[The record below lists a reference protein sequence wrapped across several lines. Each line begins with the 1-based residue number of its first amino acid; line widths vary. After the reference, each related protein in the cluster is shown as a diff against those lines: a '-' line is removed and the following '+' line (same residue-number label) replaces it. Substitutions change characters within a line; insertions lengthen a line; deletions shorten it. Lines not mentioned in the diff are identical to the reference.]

1 MALATIDE
9 TGLHLPDYPT
19 VLEDVKARF
28 RGIYGDDLYL
38 GPDSQDG
45 QLCAVFALA
54 LHDAYTLAGSV
65 YNAYSPATA
74 QGTGLSRMVK
84 INGLR
89 RKPSGRSTV
98 DLRLV
103 GQAGTVIRGGMA
115 GDAAGKRWLLPDEV
129 AIPQSGEITVT
140 ATAEES
146 GDIRAAAGDI
156 VKILTPARG
165 WQSVGNPA
173 AALPGAAVETDAELR
188 RRQAISTALPSL
200 TVFEGTLGAVAS
212 IPGVTRSRGYE
223 NDGGVPDADGIPGHS
238 ICMVVEGGDTAAIA
252 EAIAAKKGPGAGT
265 YGTTEALV
273 RDKFG
278 VPNVIK
284 FFRPVETPVYA
295 TVTIRPFPGYLSTT
309 GESIRKNVAEHINGL
324 NIGDDVFRACTRPRT
339 RPTPPPT
346 TSSPS
351 RSGRRRARSPPQT
364 WPSPSTPWRPA
375 RWIASSWWCGHE
387 RLSRPCDL
395 GAPQP
400 SPVHG
405 DGRGGHRSAVR
416 AAGAAGNHARRL

>member
-38 GPDSQDG
+38 EPDSQDG

-146 GDIRAAAGDI
+146 GDIRAAAGGHRQDPHARPGLA
-156 VKILTPARG
+156 VRGQPRRGPARC
-165 WQSVGNPA
+165 
-173 AALPGAAVETDAELR
+173 R
-188 RRQAISTALPSL
+188 R
-200 TVFEGTLGAVAS
+200 
-212 IPGVTRSRGYE
+212 
-223 NDGGVPDADGIPGHS
+223 
-238 ICMVVEGGDTAAIA
+238 
-252 EAIAAKKGPGAGT
+252 
-265 YGTTEALV
+265 
-273 RDKFG
+273 
-278 VPNVIK
+278 
-284 FFRPVETPVYA
+284 
-295 TVTIRPFPGYLSTT
+295 
-309 GESIRKNVAEHINGL
+309 
-324 NIGDDVFRACTRPRT
+324 
-339 RPTPPPT
+339 
-346 TSSPS
+346 
-351 RSGRRRARSPPQT
+351 
-364 WPSPSTPWRPA
+364 
-375 RWIASSWWCGHE
+375 
-387 RLSRPCDL
+387 
-395 GAPQP
+395 
-400 SPVHG
+400 G
-405 DGRGGHRSAVR
+405 DGRGAQAAPGHLHRAPVPDRVR
-416 AAGAAGNHARRL
+416 GHAGGRGVHPRRHPQPGL

>member
-200 TVFEGTLGAVAS
+200 TVFEGT
-212 IPGVTRSRGYE
+212 PGRG
-223 NDGGVPDADGIPGHS
+223 VH
-238 ICMVVEGGDTAAIA
+238 
-252 EAIAAKKGPGAGT
+252 
-265 YGTTEALV
+265 
-273 RDKFG
+273 
-278 VPNVIK
+278 
-284 FFRPVETPVYA
+284 
-295 TVTIRPFPGYLSTT
+295 
-309 GESIRKNVAEHINGL
+309 
-324 NIGDDVFRACTRPRT
+324 PR
-339 RPTPPPT
+339 R
-346 TSSPS
+346 
-351 RSGRRRARSPPQT
+351 
-364 WPSPSTPWRPA
+364 
-375 RWIASSWWCGHE
+375 H
-387 RLSRPCDL
+387 
-395 GAPQP
+395 PQP
-400 SPVHG
+400 G
-405 DGRGGHRSAVR
+405 
-416 AAGAAGNHARRL
+416 L

>member
-129 AIPQSGEITVT
+129 VIPQSGEITVT

-156 VKILTPARG
+156 VKILTPAREHHRHVRQDG
-165 WQSVGNPA
+165 QFHGGGLSRLVGDPPGNGGLYGNRHRRRIKGLDDAGQRRPHFR
-173 AALPGAAVETDAELR
+173 LPAVEGRAQGFDGLG
-188 RRQAISTALPSL
+188 PS
-200 TVFEGTLGAVAS
+200 F
-212 IPGVTRSRGYE
+212 
-223 NDGGVPDADGIPGHS
+223 
-238 ICMVVEGGDTAAIA
+238 
-252 EAIAAKKGPGAGT
+252 
-265 YGTTEALV
+265 
-273 RDKFG
+273 
-278 VPNVIK
+278 
-284 FFRPVETPVYA
+284 
-295 TVTIRPFPGYLSTT
+295 
-309 GESIRKNVAEHINGL
+309 
-324 NIGDDVFRACTRPRT
+324 
-339 RPTPPPT
+339 
-346 TSSPS
+346 SSVHH
-351 RSGRRRARSPPQT
+351 R
-364 WPSPSTPWRPA
+364 
-375 RWIASSWWCGHE
+375 ASSKG
-387 RLSRPCDL
+387 S
-395 GAPQP
+395 
-400 SPVHG
+400 
-405 DGRGGHRSAVR
+405 
-416 AAGAAGNHARRL
+416 

>member
-9 TGLHLPDYPT
+9 NGLHLPDYPT

-129 AIPQSGEITVT
+129 AILQSGEITVT
-140 ATAEES
+140 ATAEETRGCRS
-146 GDIRAAAGDI
+146 KKDASPMSSPPWWRA
-156 VKILTPARG
+156 R
-165 WQSVGNPA
+165 
-173 AALPGAAVETDAELR
+173 
-188 RRQAISTALPSL
+188 
-200 TVFEGTLGAVAS
+200 
-212 IPGVTRSRGYE
+212 
-223 NDGGVPDADGIPGHS
+223 
-238 ICMVVEGGDTAAIA
+238 
-252 EAIAAKKGPGAGT
+252 
-265 YGTTEALV
+265 V
-273 RDKFG
+273 R
-278 VPNVIK
+278 
-284 FFRPVETPVYA
+284 
-295 TVTIRPFPGYLSTT
+295 
-309 GESIRKNVAEHINGL
+309 
-324 NIGDDVFRACTRPRT
+324 
-339 RPTPPPT
+339 
-346 TSSPS
+346 SSPS
-351 RSGRRRARSPPQT
+351 GELIKHFT
-364 WPSPSTPWRPA
+364 V
-375 RWIASSWWCGHE
+375 
-387 RLSRPCDL
+387 
-395 GAPQP
+395 
-400 SPVHG
+400 PV
-405 DGRGGHRSAVR
+405 RI
-416 AAGAAGNHARRL
+416 

>member
-9 TGLHLPDYPT
+9 NGLHLPDYPT

-38 GPDSQDG
+38 EPDSQDG

-238 ICMVVEGGDTAAIA
+238 ICMVVEGIRRPSRRPSPRRRGR
-252 EAIAAKKGPGAGT
+252 GPGRTA
-265 YGTTEALV
+265 
-273 RDKFG
+273 
-278 VPNVIK
+278 
-284 FFRPVETPVYA
+284 
-295 TVTIRPFPGYLSTT
+295 
-309 GESIRKNVAEHINGL
+309 
-324 NIGDDVFRACTRPRT
+324 RPR
-339 RPTPPPT
+339 RSCA
-346 TSSPS
+346 TSSASPTS
-351 RSGRRRARSPPQT
+351 SSSSARWRRPCTP
-364 WPSPSTPWRPA
+364 PSPSGLSPATFPPPGKASGRTWRNTSTA
-375 RWIASSWWCGHE
+375 
-387 RLSRPCDL
+387 
-395 GAPQP
+395 
-400 SPVHG
+400 
-405 DGRGGHRSAVR
+405 
-416 AAGAAGNHARRL
+416 

>member
-1 MALATIDE
+1 MALAYIDD
-9 TGLHLPDYPT
+9 TGIHLPDYPT
-19 VLEDVKARF
+19 VLDHVK
-28 RGIYGDDLYL
+28 GIMHDIYGDDLYIEA
-38 GPDSQDG
+38 DSQDG
-45 QLCAVFALA
+45 QLCAAFASMMHDTYA
-54 LHDAYTLAGSV
+54 LCGDV
-65 YNAYSPATA
+65 YNAFSPSTA
-74 QGTGLSRMVK
+74 QGVGLSSVVK
-84 INGLR
+84 INGIR
-89 RKPSGRSTV
+89 RKTASYSTV
-98 DLRLV
+98 DLRIV
-103 GQAGTVIRGGMA
+103 GQVGTIVTSGKAEDVAGQ
-115 GDAAGKRWLLPDEV
+115 KWLLPARV
-129 AIPQSGEITVT
+129 VIPAEGEITVT
-140 ATAEES
+140 ATAEVM

-223 NDGGVPDADGIPGHS
+223 NDGGVPDADGIPGHR

-252 EAIAAKKGPGAGT
+252 AAIAAKKGPGAGT

-324 NIGDDVFRACTRPRT
+324 NIGDDV
-339 RPTPPPT
+339 
-346 TSSPS
+346 S
-351 RSGRRRARSPPQT
+351 
-364 WPSPSTPWRPA
+364 
-375 RWIASSWWCGHE
+375 
-387 RLSRPCDL
+387 LSRLYSPANAANAASYDIESITL
-395 GAPQP
+395 GTSQGAQ
-400 SPVHG
+400 SAANVAVAFNAVASCSG
-405 DGRGGHRSAVR
+405 DRVKLVVR
-416 AAGAAGNHARRL
+416 P

>member
-1 MALATIDE
+1 
-9 TGLHLPDYPT
+9 
-19 VLEDVKARF
+19 
-28 RGIYGDDLYL
+28 
-38 GPDSQDG
+38 
-45 QLCAVFALA
+45 
-54 LHDAYTLAGSV
+54 
-65 YNAYSPATA
+65 
-74 QGTGLSRMVK
+74 MVK

-324 NIGDDVFRACTRPRT
+324 NIGDDV
-339 RPTPPPT
+339 
-346 TSSPS
+346 S
-351 RSGRRRARSPPQT
+351 
-364 WPSPSTPWRPA
+364 
-375 RWIASSWWCGHE
+375 
-387 RLSRPCDL
+387 LSRLYSPANAANAASYDIESITL
-395 GAPQP
+395 GTSQGAQ
-400 SPVHG
+400 
-405 DGRGGHRSAVR
+405 SAANVAVAFNAVASCSVDRVKLVVR
-416 AAGAAGNHARRL
+416 P

>member
-146 GDIRAAAGDI
+146 GDIR
-156 VKILTPARG
+156 P
-165 WQSVGNPA
+165 P
-173 AALPGAAVETDAELR
+173 PGT
-188 RRQAISTALPSL
+188 SS
-200 TVFEGTLGAVAS
+200 
-212 IPGVTRSRGYE
+212 RSSR
-223 NDGGVPDADGIPGHS
+223 P
-238 ICMVVEGGDTAAIA
+238 
-252 EAIAAKKGPGAGT
+252 PGAGSPW
-265 YGTTEALV
+265 A
-273 RDKFG
+273 
-278 VPNVIK
+278 
-284 FFRPVETPVYA
+284 
-295 TVTIRPFPGYLSTT
+295 
-309 GESIRKNVAEHINGL
+309 
-324 NIGDDVFRACTRPRT
+324 
-339 RPTPPPT
+339 TPP
-346 TSSPS
+346 
-351 RSGRRRARSPPQT
+351 
-364 WPSPSTPWRPA
+364 
-375 RWIASSWWCGHE
+375 
-387 RLSRPCDL
+387 RPCRCRR
-395 GAPQP
+395 
-400 SPVHG
+400 G
-405 DGRGGHRSAVR
+405 DGRGAQAAPGHLHRAPVPDRVR
-416 AAGAAGNHARRL
+416 GHAGGRGVHPRRHPQPGL

>member
-129 AIPQSGEITVT
+129 AGGE
-140 ATAEES
+140 
-146 GDIRAAAGDI
+146 
-156 VKILTPARG
+156 RG
-165 WQSVGNPA
+165 HP
-173 AALPGAAVETDAELR
+173 
-188 RRQAISTALPSL
+188 
-200 TVFEGTLGAVAS
+200 
-212 IPGVTRSRGYE
+212 
-223 NDGGVPDADGIPGHS
+223 
-238 ICMVVEGGDTAAIA
+238 
-252 EAIAAKKGPGAGT
+252 
-265 YGTTEALV
+265 
-273 RDKFG
+273 
-278 VPNVIK
+278 
-284 FFRPVETPVYA
+284 
-295 TVTIRPFPGYLSTT
+295 
-309 GESIRKNVAEHINGL
+309 
-324 NIGDDVFRACTRPRT
+324 
-339 RPTPPPT
+339 
-346 TSSPS
+346 
-351 RSGRRRARSPPQT
+351 GRRRGHRQDPHARPGLAVRGQP
-364 WPSPSTPWRPA
+364 RRGPA
-375 RWIASSWWCGHE
+375 RC
-387 RLSRPCDL
+387 RR
-395 GAPQP
+395 
-400 SPVHG
+400 G
-405 DGRGGHRSAVR
+405 DGRGAQAAPGHLHRAPVPDRVR
-416 AAGAAGNHARRL
+416 GHAGGRGVHPRRHPQPGL

>member
-129 AIPQSGEITVT
+129 VIPQSGEITVT

-223 NDGGVPDADGIPGHS
+223 NDGGLPDADGIPAHS

-273 RDKFG
+273 RDKYG

-284 FFRPVETPVYA
+284 FFRPAETPVDA

-324 NIGDDVFRACTRPRT
+324 NIGDDVSLSRLYSPANAANAASYDIESITLG
-339 RPTPPPT
+339 
-346 TSSPS
+346 TSQGAQS
-351 RSGRRRARSPPQT
+351 A
-364 WPSPSTPWRPA
+364 A
-375 RWIASSWWCGHE
+375 NVAVAWCGHE

>member
-74 QGTGLSRMVK
+74 QGTGCPAWS
-84 INGLR
+84 
-89 RKPSGRSTV
+89 RSTASGASPRAAAPSTCA
-98 DLRLV
+98 LW

-146 GDIRAAAGDI
+146 GDIRAAAG
-156 VKILTPARG
+156 TSSRSSRRRG

-173 AALPGAAVETDAELR
+173 AALPVPPWR
-188 RRQAISTALPSL
+188 R
-200 TVFEGTLGAVAS
+200 
-212 IPGVTRSRGYE
+212 TRSS
-223 NDGGVPDADGIPGHS
+223 GGA
-238 ICMVVEGGDTAAIA
+238 
-252 EAIAAKKGPGAGT
+252 
-265 YGTTEALV
+265 
-273 RDKFG
+273 
-278 VPNVIK
+278 
-284 FFRPVETPVYA
+284 RP
-295 TVTIRPFPGYLSTT
+295 
-309 GESIRKNVAEHINGL
+309 
-324 NIGDDVFRACTRPRT
+324 
-339 RPTPPPT
+339 
-346 TSSPS
+346 
-351 RSGRRRARSPPQT
+351 SPP
-364 WPSPSTPWRPA
+364 R
-375 RWIASSWWCGHE
+375 
-387 RLSRPCDL
+387 SRP
-395 GAPQP
+395 
-400 SPVHG
+400 
-405 DGRGGHRSAVR
+405 
-416 AAGAAGNHARRL
+416 

>member
-103 GQAGTVIRGGMA
+103 G
-115 GDAAGKRWLLPDEV
+115 
-129 AIPQSGEITVT
+129 QSGEITVT

-324 NIGDDVFRACTRPRT
+324 NIGDDV
-339 RPTPPPT
+339 
-346 TSSPS
+346 S
-351 RSGRRRARSPPQT
+351 
-364 WPSPSTPWRPA
+364 
-375 RWIASSWWCGHE
+375 
-387 RLSRPCDL
+387 LSRLYSPANAANAASYDIESITL
-395 GAPQP
+395 GTSQGAQ
-400 SPVHG
+400 
-405 DGRGGHRSAVR
+405 SAANVAVAFNAVASCSVDRVKLVVR
-416 AAGAAGNHARRL
+416 P

>member
-223 NDGGVPDADGIPGHS
+223 NDAAYGVTCCTYCEARYHADFAHS
-238 ICMVVEGGDTAAIA
+238 
-252 EAIAAKKGPGAGT
+252 
-265 YGTTEALV
+265 
-273 RDKFG
+273 
-278 VPNVIK
+278 
-284 FFRPVETPVYA
+284 
-295 TVTIRPFPGYLSTT
+295 
-309 GESIRKNVAEHINGL
+309 
-324 NIGDDVFRACTRPRT
+324 
-339 RPTPPPT
+339 
-346 TSSPS
+346 
-351 RSGRRRARSPPQT
+351 
-364 WPSPSTPWRPA
+364 
-375 RWIASSWWCGHE
+375 
-387 RLSRPCDL
+387 
-395 GAPQP
+395 
-400 SPVHG
+400 
-405 DGRGGHRSAVR
+405 SA
-416 AAGAAGNHARRL
+416 

>member
-38 GPDSQDG
+38 EPDSQDG

-173 AALPGAAVETDAELR
+173 AARPVPPWR
-188 RRQAISTALPSL
+188 R
-200 TVFEGTLGAVAS
+200 
-212 IPGVTRSRGYE
+212 TRSS
-223 NDGGVPDADGIPGHS
+223 GGA
-238 ICMVVEGGDTAAIA
+238 
-252 EAIAAKKGPGAGT
+252 
-265 YGTTEALV
+265 
-273 RDKFG
+273 
-278 VPNVIK
+278 
-284 FFRPVETPVYA
+284 RP
-295 TVTIRPFPGYLSTT
+295 
-309 GESIRKNVAEHINGL
+309 
-324 NIGDDVFRACTRPRT
+324 
-339 RPTPPPT
+339 
-346 TSSPS
+346 
-351 RSGRRRARSPPQT
+351 SPP
-364 WPSPSTPWRPA
+364 R
-375 RWIASSWWCGHE
+375 
-387 RLSRPCDL
+387 SRP
-395 GAPQP
+395 
-400 SPVHG
+400 
-405 DGRGGHRSAVR
+405 
-416 AAGAAGNHARRL
+416 

>member
-309 GESIRKNVAEHINGL
+309 GESIRKNVAEHIN
-324 NIGDDVFRACTRPRT
+324 
-339 RPTPPPT
+339 
-346 TSSPS
+346 
-351 RSGRRRARSPPQT
+351 
-364 WPSPSTPWRPA
+364 
-375 RWIASSWWCGHE
+375 
-387 RLSRPCDL
+387 LSL
-395 GAPQP
+395 I
-400 SPVHG
+400 HI
-405 DGRGGHRSAVR
+405 
-416 AAGAAGNHARRL
+416 

>member
-74 QGTGLSRMVK
+74 QGTGLSPHGQDQR
-84 INGLR
+84 
-89 RKPSGRSTV
+89 PPAQASGRSTV

-103 GQAGTVIRGGMA
+103 GPGPGRSSGAAWPGTPPGNAGCSPTRWPSRK
-115 GDAAGKRWLLPDEV
+115 AAR
-129 AIPQSGEITVT
+129 ITVT

-156 VKILTPARG
+156 VKIPHARPG

-173 AALPGAAVETDAELR
+173 AALPGAR
-188 RRQAISTALPSL
+188 RGDGRGAQAA
-200 TVFEGTLGAVAS
+200 
-212 IPGVTRSRGYE
+212 PGHLHRAP
-223 NDGGVPDADGIPGHS
+223 VPDRVRGHAGGRGRPSPASPAAGAMRTTEACPTPTASPGHS

-324 NIGDDVFRACTRPRT
+324 NIGDDV
-339 RPTPPPT
+339 
-346 TSSPS
+346 S
-351 RSGRRRARSPPQT
+351 
-364 WPSPSTPWRPA
+364 
-375 RWIASSWWCGHE
+375 
-387 RLSRPCDL
+387 LSRLYSPANAANAASYDIESITL
-395 GAPQP
+395 GTSQGAQ
-400 SPVHG
+400 
-405 DGRGGHRSAVR
+405 SAANVAVAFNAVASCSVDRVKLVVR
-416 AAGAAGNHARRL
+416 P